1 MNKEQILE
9 DLKGLV
15 LMFRD
20 NGDKFRSDEIFRNDL
35 EQKRLKLTKELEEL
49 NSCDADWFNTEY
61 GKWHK
66 KEIMPCWDKLDPE
79 LIARFE

>member
-9 DLKGLV
+9 DLKSLV
-15 LMFRD
+15 LMIRDDGEKLRSDKAFRD
-20 NGDKFRSDEIFRNDL
+20 NLKQKHL
-35 EQKRLKLTKELEEL
+35 ELNKYMEEL